1 MQAFL
6 RPLFLGTV
14 PGAPAVGTSSGDSPR
29 NSGSQELNT
38 IKQVYILFSEILFLP
53 VIRGCMY

>member
-6 RPLFLGTV
+6 RPLYTGTV
-14 PGAPAVGTSSGDSPR
+14 PGARSGDSPR